1 MYGAFLQ
8 RQIRSVVYYSC
19 DGDRQQLLRGGGQLS
34 SHVRVGDETYHG
46 NGTCKQSGSFC
57 LHCAV
62 SITDAIFVVTSYRPI
77 LNQFYKG
84 FVLLQLK
91 FGANERLI
99 IGNFY
104 RSPNSSL
111 QSDEEFYSLINS
123 ICTTFTTEMFL
134 WVILILLT

>member
-1 MYGAFLQ
+1 MY
-8 RQIRSVVYYSC
+8 IRDDLYCNQLYVDSV
-19 DGDRQQLLRGGGQLS
+19 
-34 SHVRVGDETYHG
+34 
-46 NGTCKQSGSFC
+46 
-57 LHCAV
+57 
-62 SITDAIFVVTSYRPI
+62 
-77 LNQFYKG
+77 YKD

-99 IGNFY
+99 TGNFY